1 MVDWNLFNSWRLNTN
16 WSWLEETIK
25 ERSSSQLEQLVKFR
39 AAAINHL
46 KRHIVLLLKKKPE
59 HIILHIGTNDA
70 VLKMAR
76 SILDALIQPKHYI
89 TNILST
95 YKIVSWPTIR
105 TDNGKEALTLSN
117 LIKTLGQL
125 QLVFIANANI
135 TEIHVSK
142 KGLYLKQ
149 KR

>member
-1 MVDWNLFNSWRLNTN
+1 MVFYDKTPGDFRHAWSTGTCLIVGDSILTEVDQKRLSKND
-16 WSWLEETIK
+16 
-25 ERSSSQLEQLVKFR
+25 QLEQLVKFR

-76 SILDALIQPKHYI
+76 QILDALIQPKHYI

-95 YKIVSWPTIR
+95 YKIVS
-105 TDNGKEALTLSN
+105 
-117 LIKTLGQL
+117 
-125 QLVFIANANI
+125 
-135 TEIHVSK
+135 
-142 KGLYLKQ
+142 
-149 KR
+149 

>member
-76 SILDALIQPKHYI
+76 
-89 TNILST
+89 
-95 YKIVSWPTIR
+95 
-105 TDNGKEALTLSN
+105 
-117 LIKTLGQL
+117 
-125 QLVFIANANI
+125 
-135 TEIHVSK
+135 
-142 KGLYLKQ
+142 
-149 KR
+149 